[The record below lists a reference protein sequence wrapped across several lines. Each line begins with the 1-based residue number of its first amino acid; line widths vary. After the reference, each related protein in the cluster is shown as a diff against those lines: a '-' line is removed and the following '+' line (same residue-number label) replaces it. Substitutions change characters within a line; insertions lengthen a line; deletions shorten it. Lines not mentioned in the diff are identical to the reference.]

1 MALREQY
8 ICRSFASQRL
18 ASSVLAGTFIDV
30 SFAAADLT
38 SATLSGSFFGVDFS
52 EASLVGARINGMFNG
67 VSLHGAD
74 LAFSNLE
81 GSNLDEGELRSAYSL
96 RGAILPNGQ
105 PYDGSLRLPGD

>member
-8 ICRSFASQRL
+8 IRHSFASRRL
-18 ASSVLAGTFIDV
+18 AKSVLAGTFIDV

-38 SATLSGSFFGVDFS
+38 SATLCGRFLDVDFS
-52 EASLVGARINGMFNG
+52 EASLVGARLSGMFNG
-67 VSLHGAD
+67 ISLRDAD

-81 GSNLDEGELRSAYSL
+81 GSNLNESDLRVAYSL

-105 PYDGSLRLPGD
+105 PYDGSLCLPGD